1 MTGQSAPEYDGRGN
15 MTSYAGKTYG
25 YDYYNRLTSVSG
37 GVSLSY
43 DPLGRLQTYTTSTVS
58 VSGLYDGASVIAQY
72 VNGSVSR
79 RYVHGPGMD
88 EPLVEYAGSGTTNR
102 FAGTSIPRIE
112 V

>member
-1 MTGQSAPEYDGRGN
+1 